1 MAEEEKKKIKVRRSK
16 HYDPDRKPEEPKR
29 GRGRPRKE
37 REPVEGDENDIM
49 MNTRL
54 ILRERQQL
62 RRATTGSGDLV
73 SADYDV
79 LQERVPL
86 PDDPIKSEWRERQPA
101 RKRNTAKM
109 ADRAGLITTEEDAD
123 FLSKQLGA
131 CLVAYMQPDCHSDE
145 ELQERIYEF
154 FQWCQKQAHLPTFE
168 EMALY
173 CGMPC
178 YKWNRI
184 IKGQQRGFSEE
195 TANILA
201 RAKEV
206 LKALDAALAEK
217 SQINVAAYIFRAKN
231 YYDMVDKVETVISPA
246 EEEEPIAIDDIQA
259 RYGLTDYIE
268 GEFSEVDTD
277 GEE

>member
-54 ILRERQQL
+54 ILRERQQF
-62 RRATTGSGDLV
+62 RQA
-73 SADYDV
+73 SAAYDPNSTDYDV

-86 PDDPIKSEWRERQPA
+86 PDNPIKSEWRERQPA
-101 RKRNTAKM
+101 SKRNSTRM

-154 FQWCQKQAHLPTFE
+154 FQWCKKHAHLPTFE

-184 IKGQQRGFSEE
+184 IKGQQRGFSED

-259 RYGLTDYIE
+259 RYGLTDYID
-268 GEFSEVDTD
+268 GELEEVDTE

>member
-16 HYDPDRKPEEPKR
+16 YYDPDRKPEEPKR

-54 ILRERQQL
+54 ILRERQQF
-62 RRATTGSGDLV
+62 RKA
-73 SADYDV
+73 SASYLPEGTDYDI

-101 RKRNTAKM
+101 TKRNSARM

-184 IKGQQRGFSEE
+184 IKGQQRGFSED

-246 EEEEPIAIDDIQA
+246 EEEEPIAIDDIQK
-259 RYGLTDYIE
+259 RYGLTDYID

>member
-1 MAEEEKKKIKVRRSK
+1 MAEEKKKIKVRRSK
-16 HYDPDRKPEEPKR
+16 NYDPDRKPEEPKR

-54 ILRERQQL
+54 ILRERQQF
-62 RRATTGSGDLV
+62 RKASASSQRGGV
-73 SADYDV
+73 STEYDV

-86 PDDPIKSEWRERQPA
+86 PDNPIKSEWRERQPA
-101 RKRNTAKM
+101 SKRNSTRM

-154 FQWCQKQAHLPTFE
+154 FQWCQKNAHLPTFE

-178 YKWNRI
+178 HKWNKI
-184 IKGQQRGFSEE
+184 LKGQQKGFSED
-195 TANILA
+195 TPNILA

-231 YYDMVDKVETVISPA
+231 YYDMVDKVETVISPM

-259 RYGLTDYIE
+259 RYGLTDYID
-268 GEFSEVDTD
+268 GEFSEVDTES
-277 GEE
+277 EE

>member
-54 ILRERQQL
+54 ILRERQQF
-62 RRATTGSGDLV
+62 RKA
-73 SADYDV
+73 SASYLPKSTDYDV
-79 LQERVPL
+79 LQEQVPL

-101 RKRNTAKM
+101 SKRNSTRM

-184 IKGQQRGFSEE
+184 IKGQQRGFSED

-246 EEEEPIAIDDIQA
+246 EEEEPIAIDDIQK
-259 RYGLTDYIE
+259 RYGLTDYID
-268 GEFSEVDTD
+268 GEFSEVDTE

>member
-1 MAEEEKKKIKVRRSK
+1 MAEEEKKKIKVRRSR
-16 HYDPDRKPEEPKR
+16 HYDPDRKTEEPKR

-54 ILRERQQL
+54 ILRERQQF
-62 RRATTGSGDLV
+62 RKA
-73 SADYDV
+73 SAAYDPHGTDYDV
-79 LQERVPL
+79 LQEKVPL

-101 RKRNTAKM
+101 SKRNSTRM

-184 IKGQQRGFSEE
+184 IKGQHKGFSED

-246 EEEEPIAIDDIQA
+246 EEEEPIAIDDIQK
-259 RYGLTDYIE
+259 RYGLTDYID

>member
-54 ILRERQQL
+54 ILRERQQF
-62 RRATTGSGDLV
+62 RKANAAYNPKG
-73 SADYDV
+73 ADYDV

-86 PDDPIKSEWRERQPA
+86 PDDPIKGAWRERQPA
-101 RKRNTAKM
+101 TKRNSTRM

-184 IKGQQRGFSEE
+184 IKGQQRGFSED
-195 TANILA
+195 TPNILA

-259 RYGLTDYIE
+259 RYGLTDYID
-268 GEFSEVDTD
+268 GEFNEVDTD